1 MWSKMAFSVQRMTKG
16 RYHRIQYIQVS
27 PTFIKIYHQDLSW
40 FMLVYLEQTVLFF
53 FTTFAPKGYFQSKIE
68 NMSITIEF
76 NIFEFL
82 SSSCFSLKRQFWFFW
97 NKFALKRVFFSVE
110 NRKIKHH
117 HRIKHIWI
125 SLDAK
130 FHVKQIILIFLAK
143 YAQKVKN

>member
-40 FMLVYLEQTVLFF
+40 FMLVYLEQTVFF
-53 FTTFAPKGYFQSKIE
+53 FYHIFPKRIFPIQNRKYEYHHRVQHIWISQLVMFLLKK
-68 NMSITIEF
+68 TIL
-76 NIFEFL
+76 IFLEQI
-82 SSSCFSLKRQFWFFW
+82 CFK
-97 NKFALKRVFFSVE
+97 KGIFSVE